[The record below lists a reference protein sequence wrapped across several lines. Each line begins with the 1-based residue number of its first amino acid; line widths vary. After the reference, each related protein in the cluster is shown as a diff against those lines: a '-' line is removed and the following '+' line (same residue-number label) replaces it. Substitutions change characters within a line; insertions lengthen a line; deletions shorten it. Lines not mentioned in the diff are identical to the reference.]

1 MQQETNMSWSE
12 IAALTHK
19 TQVENFGFC
28 TCEEQENYPFEDC
41 PRANDDETA
50 QEYAYRRAFT
60 RGYAH
65 GIQDKKEG
73 YYNEAPLSGEWA
85 GMSITEI
92 IGDLIDEAGDE
103 YSQDICDEYERGYF
117 SANEYNEAAQ

>member
-1 MQQETNMSWSE
+1 MQQET
-12 IAALTHK
+12 
-19 TQVENFGFC
+19 
-28 TCEEQENYPFEDC
+28 
-41 PRANDDETA
+41 R
-50 QEYAYRRAFT
+50 QEYAYRRAYT

-65 GIQDKKEG
+65 GWQDMNEG

-117 SANEYNEAAQ
+117 EANKLENEATQQ